1 MPLPGNQGTLGSI
14 NAGTLNLRKPRSGLP
29 LHFLRPGRGFLLVK
43 TKARQIV
50 VLHQVVLHF
59 EALLIRTLGQRLP
72 SSLNEVVVADD
83 FSPDESLLDIGVN
96 RPPGPPGPPGLR
108 RSA

>member
-1 MPLPGNQGTLGSI
+1 MTPGI
-14 NAGTLNLRKPRSGLP
+14 LNLRKPRSGLP
-29 LHFLRPGRGFLLVK
+29 LRFLRPGRGSLLVK

-72 SSLNEVVVADD
+72 PGFDEVGEVDD
-83 FSPDESLLDIGVN
+83 FSPDEPLLDI
-96 RPPGPPGPPGLR
+96 R
-108 RSA
+108 